1 MAPAGARTGIVYSVA
16 AVALG
21 AAIVLAVPALRD
33 ALLAAVRGDTDEV
46 REYPGGEGVTGMAV
60 VLALILV
67 HAVVFHPA
75 EIVNAAAGYVHG
87 FGVAFPLVLGGWVLS
102 GLAAYALGRTA
113 GRPLLVRLVGER
125 RFGDAERL
133 VQRGGISV
141 LLAARLVPV
150 VPFSL
155 AGYVAGAARVPVGR
169 YTWTTAVRT
178 VPVTAAAVLLGHRLD
193 GLALDD
199 PALLGAVALFLALL
213 LLARPLRRRPEPPT
227 SERTEL

>member
-1 MAPAGARTGIVYSVA
+1 MAPAGARTGIVLSVA

-21 AAIVLAVPALRD
+21 ALVVLAVPALRD
-33 ALLAAVRGDTDEV
+33 ALLAAVRGDTNQV
-46 REYPGGEGVTGMAV
+46 REQLRGEGVAGMAV

-67 HAVVFHPA
+67 HAVVFYPA
-75 EIVNAAAGYVHG
+75 EIVNAAAGYVYG
-87 FGVAFPLVLGGWVLS
+87 FEVAFPLVLGGWVIS

-125 RFGDAERL
+125 RFADAERL
-133 VQRGGISV
+133 VERGGIPV
-141 LLAARLVPV
+141 LLAARLVPI

-169 YTWTTAVRT
+169 YTWTTAVGT
-178 VPVTAAAVLLGHRLD
+178 VPITAAAVLLGHRLD
-193 GLALDD
+193 GLRLDD

-213 LLARPLRRRPEPPT
+213 LLARPLRRRLQPPT
-227 SERTEL
+227 SERTES